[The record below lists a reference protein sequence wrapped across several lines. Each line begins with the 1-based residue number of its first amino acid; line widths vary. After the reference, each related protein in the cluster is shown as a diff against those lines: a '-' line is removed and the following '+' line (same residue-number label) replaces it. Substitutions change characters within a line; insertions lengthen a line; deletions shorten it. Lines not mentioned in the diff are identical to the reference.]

1 MSSIPSGHNNDG
13 DYDGYDDGDDDGDD
27 DCDPVEGC
35 QQAHLAN
42 LSTYIKLT
50 STLFQCNS
58 YYPFLHLYILYSF
71 FTKLSSKSIIFITFD
86 SLQSFAHRGFS
97 NGS

>member
-1 MSSIPSGHNNDG
+1 MSSIPSGHSN
-13 DYDGYDDGDDDGDD
+13 DGDDDGDD

-58 YYPFLHLYILYSF
+58 YYPFLHLYCICILFSPNLA
-71 FTKLSSKSIIFITFD
+71 LS
-86 SLQSFAHRGFS
+86 L
-97 NGS
+97 

>member
-1 MSSIPSGHNNDG
+1 MSSIPSGHSN
-13 DYDGYDDGDDDGDD
+13 DGDDDGDD
-27 DCDPVEGC
+27 DVDDDGDPVEGC

-58 YYPFLHLYILYSF
+58 EPFPSFVHSLFYYYR
-71 FTKLSSKSIIFITFD
+71 T
-86 SLQSFAHRGFS
+86 
-97 NGS
+97 